1 MEGMEDDLPSP
12 RTLRAAA
19 ERLAQYTSEQPDAGP
34 TVQGQ
39 GFADVFSEVGL
50 HFPGSAC
57 KRALPQTVLLLLHCR
72 APTASSCYR
81 ETAESLPFWVFV
93 KLAVRCSERCD
104 RLEGGGGAACRC
116 PRRMRAWARSLSAW
130 CTATAG
136 SAMRRRPRP
145 PAGRRQVEPGTQ
157 CLPLLIACCIL

>member
-57 KRALPQTVLLLLHCR
+57 KRPCPDSAASVALQGPDCIQF
-72 APTASSCYR
+72 
-81 ETAESLPFWVFV
+81 LP
-93 KLAVRCSERCD
+93 
-104 RLEGGGGAACRC
+104 
-116 PRRMRAWARSLSAW
+116 
-130 CTATAG
+130 
-136 SAMRRRPRP
+136 
-145 PAGRRQVEPGTQ
+145 
-157 CLPLLIACCIL
+157 